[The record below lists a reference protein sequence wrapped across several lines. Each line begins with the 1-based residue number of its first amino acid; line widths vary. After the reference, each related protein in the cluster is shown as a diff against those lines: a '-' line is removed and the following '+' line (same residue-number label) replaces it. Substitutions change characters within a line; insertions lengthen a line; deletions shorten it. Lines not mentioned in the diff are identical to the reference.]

1 MCSVQP
7 PSRSRGAGTF
17 GDPPGCSG
25 APRGTNRGGISIRTR
40 LPQTI
45 SPVHNWSE
53 ANPKVDGSLARR
65 PRWDERDR
73 PDGDSRSGRRPKLRG
88 LRSDALIASCP
99 MRQPR
104 VAALTPGASRTD
116 GSLGTGMLIDLND
129 VEEVLVGARWI
140 LTSPERWTKTSG
152 AVDKFGVSVSPHEE
166 GAAAWS
172 LSGAI
177 AKESATVSA
186 NPFAFA
192 WEIDILLD
200 DLAKD
205 RGFRDAADMNQR
217 ARHHEILELLDEAM
231 STCRDLRRV
240 LVRLDLNG
248 DELRERI
255 EESIRLRH
263 GFAPEVPGV
272 SDGS

>member
-1 MCSVQP
+1 
-7 PSRSRGAGTF
+7 
-17 GDPPGCSG
+17 
-25 APRGTNRGGISIRTR
+25 
-40 LPQTI
+40 
-45 SPVHNWSE
+45 
-53 ANPKVDGSLARR
+53 
-65 PRWDERDR
+65 
-73 PDGDSRSGRRPKLRG
+73 
-88 LRSDALIASCP
+88 

-104 VAALTPGASRTD
+104 AAALTPGASRTD
-116 GSLGTGMLIDLND
+116 CSLGTGMLIDLND